1 MTEAALTMPDELVTS
16 EAWQQLTNVYDPEL
30 AVNLVDLG
38 LIYRLDVKDGEIQ
51 VEMTLTTPGC
61 PMSDTMPEAVE
72 RALLLIPGVSR
83 VSVDLVW
90 EPRWEPEMMSES
102 ARRDLGWM

>member
-1 MTEAALTMPDELVTS
+1 MSEIRLQIPDGLVAD
-16 EAWQQLTNVYDPEL
+16 EAWKQLEHVYDPEL
-30 AVNLVDLG
+30 GINVVDLG
-38 LIYRLDVKDGEIQ
+38 LIYRLDVERGAVA

-72 RALLLIPGVSR
+72 RSLHMVPGVAR

-90 EPRWEPEMMSES
+90 EPRWEPEMMSER
-102 ARRDLGWM
+102 ARRELGWV